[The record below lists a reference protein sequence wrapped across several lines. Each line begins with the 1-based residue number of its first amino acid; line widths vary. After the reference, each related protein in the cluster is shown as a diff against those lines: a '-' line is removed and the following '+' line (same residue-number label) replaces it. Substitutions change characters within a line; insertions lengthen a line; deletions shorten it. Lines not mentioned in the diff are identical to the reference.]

1 MSHKYYSDTL
11 RRNFKKNLKQGNT
24 LVGNSNWVTT
34 LVYHGV
40 YLNVT
45 NLERFG
51 KNVRRHIWR
60 QLNRAIRAFEV
71 EADSH
76 KIFDLGFSTG
86 PIIPVKA
93 GKPFLIV

>member
-1 MSHKYYSDTL
+1 MSHTYYSDTL

-40 YLNVT
+40 YLNFT

-71 EADSH
+71 EADIYFI
-76 KIFDLGFSTG
+76 KDFWYG
-86 PIIPVKA
+86 PVIGTAV
-93 GKPFLIV
+93 LS